1 MKSFLCNNIL
11 YNDELVYLN
20 GKLVKLEE
28 KPVLEPAQCTFDPPD
43 TKLFQRYNEIRSYF
57 QKVTFSYD
65 DLYNVDKGNAK
76 FNSFSSRLFTTSGS
90 DYQIIPVVYGDF
102 YGDIGIEH
110 MINDYSS
117 FSVVVDYTKG
127 VIYINDV
134 LLNHLKM
141 NRRKR
146 YDIMCNILVNRA
158 KICWD
163 SDVYVE

>member
-1 MKSFLCNNIL
+1 M
-11 YNDELVYLN
+11 
-20 GKLVKLEE
+20 
-28 KPVLEPAQCTFDPPD
+28 
-43 TKLFQRYNEIRSYF
+43 
-57 QKVTFSYD
+57 TFSYD
-65 DLYNVDKGNAK
+65 DLYNIDKENAK
-76 FNSFSSRLFTTSGS
+76 FNSFNSRLFTTSGS

-110 MINDYSS
+110 MMNDYSS

-141 NRRKR
+141 NRQRR
-146 YDIMCNILVNRA
+146 YDIMCNILVNKA

-163 SDVYVE
+163 SDVYEESL